1 MTKEEIRS
9 RRAFYSDHL
18 TEVILPYWLPKIDHK
33 HGGFFTCYDPT
44 GRELVSTDKYVWS
57 QGRCRLNVFQT
68 YFYAGLYPID

>member
-33 HGGFFTCYDPT
+33 HGVFLPAMTQ
-44 GRELVSTDKYVWS
+44 
-57 QGRCRLNVFQT
+57 QGENWFPLINMC
-68 YFYAGLYPID
+68 GLKDVARGCIPNLLTVKA